1 MYGASLGVRR
11 LRGVGS
17 RYGGRLESRERW
29 VREGADGIGAPRG
42 VFQQRVAPAGACWT
56 PRQLAGEYVI
66 MAGRFPAPSLRYL
79 SGRYN
84 EQRLGAVIRRGSP
97 GTATLSGEAP

>member
-1 MYGASLGVRR
+1 
-11 LRGVGS
+11 
-17 RYGGRLESRERW
+17 
-29 VREGADGIGAPRG
+29 
-42 VFQQRVAPAGACWT
+42 
-56 PRQLAGEYVI
+56 

-97 GTATLSGEAP
+97 GTAIYGGDVPSDADLGDLVSFLRENCGASETGSGWPTGHGPPPDPIYRYAVAGLERPRP